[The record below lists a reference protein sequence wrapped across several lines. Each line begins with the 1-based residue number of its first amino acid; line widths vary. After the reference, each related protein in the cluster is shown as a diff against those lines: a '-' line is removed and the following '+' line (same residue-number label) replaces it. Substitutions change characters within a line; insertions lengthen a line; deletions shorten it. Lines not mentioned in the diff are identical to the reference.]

1 MKYLLQVEIPD
12 GNQPSVEPNQQTSLQ
27 IGPPIKNEPLNLNQT
42 TAMSQFDVCSVVN
55 GDESLVIDTSALQSS
70 SIHRNMTR
78 DEVISGTK

>member
-12 GNQPSVEPNQQTSLQ
+12 GNQPSVEHIQQTPLQ
-27 IGPPIKNEPLNLNQT
+27 IGTPIKNEPLDLNQT
-42 TAMSQFDVCSVVN
+42 PFDVCSVVT